1 MNELLTYA
9 VALRLAHSRICTI
22 RDIAD
27 GIQESAKCLD
37 NDKCQQSETGSVCL
51 CSKTTTVLLE

>member
-9 VALRLAHSRICTI
+9 VVLRLAHSSICTI
-22 RDIAD
+22 RDNAD
-27 GIQESAKCLD
+27 GKESAKCSD
-37 NDKCQQSETGSVCL
+37 NNKCQQSETGSVCL